1 MRIISGKLRGKSINF
16 LRNTITRPLK
26 DSVRESIFNI
36 LNHSKLIKIN
46 LNESFVLD
54 LYSGIGSF
62 GIECLSRGARSVTF
76 VERNS
81 TACEVL
87 KENLKKL
94 SLINKSSIENT
105 GIENFLMRE
114 KNNKYNIFFFDPPFV
129 NKTFIENLI
138 LLKNRKI
145 YKTNHIIIIHRDV
158 KSKDN
163 LDEYIDT
170 VISRKYGRSKIIF
183 GTFR

>member
-16 LRNTITRPLK
+16 LRNTIIRPLK

-46 LNESFVLD
+46 LNGAFVLD

-62 GIECLSRGARSVTF
+62 GIECLSRGVKSVTF

-94 SLINKSSIENT
+94 SLINRSSIENT

-114 KNNKYNIFFFDPPFV
+114 KNIKYSIFFFDPPFI

-170 VISRKYGRSKIIF
+170 IISRKYGR
-183 GTFR
+183 